1 MNASDLKELSPLD
14 EITLPTA
21 PTPGRMEV
29 IGRSMKRPPRRLLGQ
44 FGGEHAGGQA
54 YHVMSRT
61 AGGAKLFGDTEKE
74 AFLRLMWRMAKFSG
88 VEILT
93 YAVMANHFHILVKV
107 PERAK
112 FLRRFEGEGG
122 EERLLEHLSLLYSRG
137 YLAAVRQELARVRE
151 AGRESE
157 AEAILDTFRKRFCD
171 LSIFVKEL
179 KERFSRWFN
188 KHHERRGTLWM
199 ERFKSVLVE
208 DGEALRTMALYI
220 DLNPLRAGLV
230 EDPKDYRWSGY
241 GEATGGSKRARRG
254 LCKVMEAPLD
264 SWEERRGAG
273 TPAEAYRCW
282 LFGEGLE
289 AGRAEENAG
298 GDVAGVDAGVERSG
312 LEATGGL
319 KFDRGIENEVAVHL
333 RVAPVA
339 VPVNDPVKATLK
351 VAAKRK
357 GFSKERVEA
366 VLKSGG
372 KLSRA
377 ELLRC
382 RVRWFSDGV
391 AIGSKGFVE
400 GVFTKCRGHF
410 GAKRKDGA
418 RKLREDAAG
427 GLHALRGLRLRSVD

>member
-1 MNASDLKELSPLD
+1 MKTSDLTVLDPL
-14 EITLPTA
+14 ERITLPTS
-21 PTPGRMEV
+21 PTPGRMETL
-29 IGRSMKRPPRRLLGQ
+29 GRKMKRGRRRILGQ
-44 FGGEHAGGQA
+44 FGGDNSGGQA

-61 AGGAKLFGDTEKE
+61 AGGEKLFGEVEKE
-74 AFLRLMWRMAKFSG
+74 AFRRLMWRLARFSG

-93 YAVMANHFHILVKV
+93 YALMGNHFHLLVKV

-122 EERLLEHLSLLYSRG
+122 EERLLEHLSLLYSKA
-137 YLAAVRQELARVRE
+137 YLASLRHEITRVRE
-151 AGRESE
+151 AGREHE
-157 AEAILDTFRKRFCD
+157 VDLMLDTFRKRFCD
-171 LSIFVKEL
+171 LSSFVKEL

-199 ERFKSVLVE
+199 DRFKSVLVE

-220 DLNPLRAGLV
+220 DLNPVRAGLV
-230 EDPKDYRWSGY
+230 EDPKDYRWTGY
-241 GEATGGSKRARRG
+241 GEAMGGSKRARRG
-254 LCKVMEAPLD
+254 LCRVMEAPMD
-264 SWEERRGAG
+264 SWEERRGAM
-273 TPAEAYRCW
+273 TPGEAYRCW

-289 AGRAEENAG
+289 VEKDDSKPLADRAGRPAA
-298 GDVAGVDAGVERSG
+298 SS
-312 LEATGGL
+312 
-319 KFDRGIENEVAVHL
+319 
-333 RVAPVA
+333 APS
-339 VPVNDPVKATLK
+339 K
-351 VAAKRK
+351 K

-400 GVFTKCRGHF
+400 GVFQGCRSYF

-418 RKLREDAAG
+418 RKIREDAAG
-427 GLHALRGLRLRSVD
+427 TLHALRELRVDAIG

>member
-1 MNASDLKELSPLD
+1 MKTSDLKELSPLD
-14 EITLPTA
+14 KITLPTA
-21 PTPGRMEV
+21 PTPGRMETL
-29 IGRSMKRPPRRLLGQ
+29 GRTMRRAPRRILGQ
-44 FGGEHAGGQA
+44 FGGENAGGQA

-61 AGGAKLFGDTEKE
+61 AGGEKLFGDSEKE
-74 AFLRLMWRMAKFSG
+74 AFRRLMWRLASFSG
-88 VEILT
+88 VEVLT
-93 YAVMANHFHILVKV
+93 YALMANHFHILVKV

-112 FLRRFEGEGG
+112 FLKRFEGEGG
-122 EERLLEHLSLLYSRG
+122 EERLLEHLSLLYSKA
-137 YLAAVRQELARVRE
+137 YIAAVRQELARVRA

-157 AEAILDTFRKRFCD
+157 VEVILEAFRKRFCD
-171 LSIFVKEL
+171 LSAFVKEL

-220 DLNPLRAGLV
+220 DLNPVRAGLV
-230 EDPKDYRWSGY
+230 EDPKDYRWTGY
-241 GEATGGSKRARRG
+241 GEACGGSKRARRG

-264 SWEERRGAG
+264 SWEERRGPG

-289 AGRAEENAG
+289 VAVEKAIGSG
-298 GDVAGVDAGVERSG
+298 GNAGVERSG
-312 LEATGGL
+312 LEVSGRL
-319 KFDRGIENEVAVHL
+319 KSAL
-333 RVAPVA
+333 P
-339 VPVNDPVKATLK
+339 LK
-351 VAAKRK
+351 KK

-366 VLKSGG
+366 VLKGGG

-391 AIGSKGFVE
+391 AIGSKSFVE
-400 GVFTKCRGHF
+400 GIFTRCREHF
-410 GAKRKDGA
+410 GAKRKSGA
-418 RKLREDAAG
+418 REVREDAAG
-427 GLHALRGLRLRSVD
+427 GLHALRELKIKAVT